1 MINKEKILKEGEQIS
16 LKELFNLEEKN
27 QDIERILVTILKDDD
42 CQKGLVK
49 ITLKA
54 DNEITKVINK
64 EYAFFFGGCGSSN
77 TTVECYIEAL
87 EDSKMRISIEL
98 KEKKERYKND

>member
-1 MINKEKILKEGEQIS
+1 MIKEKILKEGEQID

-27 QDIERILVTILKDDD
+27 QDIQRILVTILKDDD

-54 DNEITKVINK
+54 DNEVTKVINK
-64 EYAFFFGGCGSSN
+64 EYAFFFGGCNSSN
-77 TTVECYIEAL
+77 TSVECYITAL
-87 EDSKMRISIEL
+87 EDTKMRVSIEL
-98 KEKKERYKND
+98 KNNKGEK

>member
-1 MINKEKILKEGEQIS
+1 MDAKEKILKEGEQIS

-27 QDIERILVTILKDDD
+27 QDIQRILVTILKDDD
-42 CQKGLVK
+42 CQEGLVK

-64 EYAFFFGGCGSSN
+64 EYAFFFGGYDFSN
-77 TTVECYIEAL
+77 TSVECFIIAL
-87 EDSKMRISIEL
+87 KDTKMRVSIEL
-98 KEKKERYKND
+98 KNNKGEK